1 MARTL
6 QKSLISTILTL
17 FARIRAAGSS
27 QYFLLT
33 FAGIL
38 LVFGLVSWFAPHS
51 IASLLGFV
59 KMEATAVTDIR
70 AFYGSALCAYAVL
83 LVYCALEAGYLAG
96 GLLLVLAF
104 CAGSAIGRL
113 YGLFVDGSWGV
124 MHLTFLTGEVS
135 CSFIAIKHWK
145 RLRRRQQSKTTV
157 ESPTKLAEFDPLS
170 KACLENPYPFYR
182 ALRDEAPVYRMPGA
196 DYVCISRY
204 EDVKTVALNTDDYSS
219 NLVSIILST
228 IEGNTKTI
236 NQIQSDLAPVDVLAI
251 QDPPRHSEQRKL
263 GLANLSMRFVQ
274 SLEGDIRVMAD
285 TIIDRFIEQ
294 GEADWVKAF
303 AKEIPMRVSLRLVG
317 FPEDNW
323 QAVKHWCDEAIS
335 LLSGVNS
342 PEDFA
347 RNSQASMKLIRFVRK
362 AYFDIKAAVA
372 NGDRQENFSAA
383 LMRAVDD
390 PEYDLTEAEAISMV
404 FQVVIAGSDSTA
416 NTIGNSVKMLAE
428 NPAIQLALRRD
439 KDKIPAFIEEVV
451 RLESPFQ
458 GHFRKTTKEV
468 SLHGQTFPVGTRVM
482 LLWASAN
489 RDDREYSNPDQID
502 LERHNLKHHL
512 AFGRGIH
519 QCLGANLARL
529 EVRVALEQL
538 LARTSLLVLDTTKP
552 IVVDHVHSVFIRELN
567 SLPIRFAVA

>member
-1 MARTL
+1 
-6 QKSLISTILTL
+6 
-17 FARIRAAGSS
+17 
-27 QYFLLT
+27 
-33 FAGIL
+33 
-38 LVFGLVSWFAPHS
+38 
-51 IASLLGFV
+51 
-59 KMEATAVTDIR
+59 
-70 AFYGSALCAYAVL
+70 
-83 LVYCALEAGYLAG
+83 
-96 GLLLVLAF
+96 LLLVLAF
-104 CAGSAIGRL
+104 SAGSAVGRL
-113 YGLFVDGSWGV
+113 FGLFVDGSWGFL
-124 MHLTFLTGEVS
+124 HLTFLSGEIA
-135 CSFIAIKHWK
+135 CSYIAVKQW
-145 RLRRRQQSKTTV
+145 RRVCRRQQLKPV
-157 ESPTKLAEFDPLS
+157 VANPVKLADFDPLS
-170 KACLENPYPFYR
+170 KACLENPYPFYK
-182 ALRDEAPVYRMPGA
+182 AMRDEAPVYKIPGA

-204 EDVKTVALNTDDYSS
+204 EDVKNVALNTDDYSS

-228 IEGNTKTI
+228 VEGSTKTI

-274 SLEGDIRVMAD
+274 SLEGDIRSMAD
-285 TIIDRFIEQ
+285 GIIDRFIER
-294 GEADWVKAF
+294 GEADWVKEF

-323 QAVKHWCDEAIS
+323 QSVKHWCDEAIG
-335 LLSGVNS
+335 LLSGVNT

-347 RNSQASMKLIRFVRK
+347 RNSQTSMKLIGFVRK
-362 AYFDIKAAVA
+362 EYFAIKTAVA
-372 NGDRQENFSAA
+372 AGDTQQNFSSA

-390 PEYDLTEAEAISMV
+390 PDYELTEAEAISMV

-428 NPAIQLALRRD
+428 NPDVQLALR
-439 KDKIPAFIEEVV
+439 KDPGKILAFIEEVL

-458 GHFRKTTKEV
+458 GHFRKTTRAV
-468 SLHGQTFPVGTRVM
+468 AIHGQTLPVGTRVM

-489 RDDREYSNPDQID
+489 RDEREYSDPERID
-502 LERHNLKHHL
+502 LQRHNLKHHL

-552 IVVDHVHSVFIRELN
+552 QMVDHVHSVFIRELN
-567 SLPIRFAVA
+567 SLPIRFA